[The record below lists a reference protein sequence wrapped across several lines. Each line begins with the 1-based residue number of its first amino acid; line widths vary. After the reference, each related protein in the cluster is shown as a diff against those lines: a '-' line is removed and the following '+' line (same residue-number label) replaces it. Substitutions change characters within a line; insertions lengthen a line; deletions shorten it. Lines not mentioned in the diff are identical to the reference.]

1 MDVVKQAEAFELKPL
16 TFKTTSE
23 RIEASREVKGLILGV
38 NEIYKTSKDPKLMD
52 LMKRLTAIKQKIEK
66 RLKGRPLHSMK
77 KIIII
82 GGSKGI
88 GKAIT
93 ESLLKEHKL
102 SISVERLRSFNTL
115 TYHTFPAMY

>member
-93 ESLLKEHKL
+93 ESL
-102 SISVERLRSFNTL
+102 
-115 TYHTFPAMY
+115 A